1 MTSFLG
7 ALGAVGEAQWDPPT
21 PLSARRV
28 LPRFPVDALPAWV
41 GDQVAAVAEFTQ
53 TPPDLAGSVA
63 LAALSTAAGGR
74 ARVQIRPGWVEP
86 VNLFTVVAM
95 PPGSRKSA
103 VFAAM
108 TAPLLAAEQALA
120 EHAAPLIVEA
130 ELARRTAQ
138 RDAERH
144 ANGAANA
151 SSPEVRTEALGMAA
165 DAALAA
171 ERMTVPTPRPTTS
184 PTRSSPT
191 TARLT
196 APTSPRT
203 RSSTTS
209 TACCTPRTTG
219 RGSQPT

>member
-1 MTSFLG
+1 MHVVEALRRRTDIPNLMPQLRNGTLLTDYISWSDVAGGQPRWHAERVLEAWRRRHVRSLGIQLSQLTDDDRDPGEVVEAAMTSFLG

-63 LAALSTAAGGR
+63 LATLSASAGGR

-108 TAPLLAAEQALA
+108 TAHCWP
-120 EHAAPLIVEA
+120 PSK
-130 ELARRTAQ
+130 RWPST
-138 RDAERH
+138 
-144 ANGAANA
+144 
-151 SSPEVRTEALGMAA
+151 
-165 DAALAA
+165 
-171 ERMTVPTPRPTTS
+171 RPH
-184 PTRSSPT
+184 
-191 TARLT
+191 
-196 APTSPRT
+196 
-203 RSSTTS
+203 
-209 TACCTPRTTG
+209 
-219 RGSQPT
+219 

>member
-1 MTSFLG
+1 M
-7 ALGAVGEAQWDPPT
+7 WPWP
-21 PLSARRV
+21 PLSA
-28 LPRFPVDALPAWV
+28 
-41 GDQVAAVAEFTQ
+41 
-53 TPPDLAGSVA
+53 S
-63 LAALSTAAGGR
+63 AGGR

-151 SSPEVRTEALGMAA
+151 S
-165 DAALAA
+165 
-171 ERMTVPTPRPTTS
+171 ER
-184 PTRSSPT
+184 
-191 TARLT
+191 
-196 APTSPRT
+196 
-203 RSSTTS
+203 
-209 TACCTPRTTG
+209 
-219 RGSQPT
+219 